1 MKLSLRC
8 LFLATFLSLPAVH
21 AQQPVDAAAAAK
33 PVSAVKKEMPAAVQE
48 KIDEVHKLAVMKI
61 VFGGEERQIVF
72 ELFPNEAP
80 VTVQNFV
87 DNVNKGVYNGVAF
100 HRAVDGYLVQTG
112 DPTSKDNST
121 RDQWGL
127 GEEYT
132 IPGEFKLPHTL
143 GSVAMARRG
152 DKVNP
157 NRKSNGTQF
166 YFAVGDM
173 SSLNGQYSVFGK
185 VVVGLDDLKEL
196 SRVAADSNDCPLER
210 AEIKSIKVVDQK
222 GPVVNMASSSANKGK
237 RGKTK
242 PESMK
247 GPFEKFLERVW

>member
-1 MKLSLRC
+1 MKLSFRC
-8 LFLATFLSLPAVH
+8 LFLATLLALPAVH
-21 AQQPVDAAAAAK
+21 AEQPAATASSQPVA
-33 PVSAVKKEMPAAVQE
+33 AVKKQLPAAAQNLVE
-48 KIDEVHKLAVMKI
+48 ESHKLAVMKVI
-61 VFGGEERQIVF
+61 FGGEERQIVF
-72 ELFPNEAP
+72 ELLPNEAP

-87 DNVNKGVYNGVAF
+87 DNVNKGTYNGQAF

-112 DPTSKDNST
+112 DPASKDKGQ

-132 IPGEFKLPHTL
+132 IPGEFKLPHTV
-143 GSVAMARRG
+143 GSVAMARRS

-185 VVVGLDDLKEL
+185 VVVGMDDLKEL
-196 SRVAADSNDCPLER
+196 SKVATDSNDCPLER

-222 GPVVNMASSSANKGK
+222 GPVVAMASSSANKGK

-242 PESMK
+242 PDSLK
-247 GPFEKFLERVW
+247 GPFEKFLDRVW